1 MPVNDLATSS
11 IDIPASADSLVSRI
25 PGVIFQFYRSHSGHM
40 NFPYLEGG
48 GMALAYVDKQQLAE
62 DASLLLEQLTGHD
75 HPKVMS
81 AIERSAR
88 WMLPLNTRFRLP
100 FPEEKPHWIAVSAN
114 PEPIAS
120 GVRWNGLMMDITDQ
134 VVEEQRLRKLC
145 DTDPVTNLP
154 NRRKLMGQ
162 LTHLASMSARHGT
175 PLSIMMIDIDHF
187 KQLNDRWGHLQGD
200 NVLKQL
206 AMMAQSLLRCEDM
219 LARLGGEEFMVVLPL
234 TSLQQC
240 HKLADRLRQTIAD
253 HDFGIGQGSVT
264 LSIGVAEYHCGEP
277 LVTLIDRA
285 DRALYSAKEV
295 GRDCV
300 CLLP

>member
-1 MPVNDLATSS
+1 MPVNDLAASS
-11 IDIPASADSLVSRI
+11 IDIPASADSLISRI

-120 GVRWNGLMMDITDQ
+120 GVR
-134 VVEEQRLRKLC
+134 C
-145 DTDPVTNLP
+145 
-154 NRRKLMGQ
+154 
-162 LTHLASMSARHGT
+162 
-175 PLSIMMIDIDHF
+175 
-187 KQLNDRWGHLQGD
+187 
-200 NVLKQL
+200 
-206 AMMAQSLLRCEDM
+206 
-219 LARLGGEEFMVVLPL
+219 
-234 TSLQQC
+234 
-240 HKLADRLRQTIAD
+240 
-253 HDFGIGQGSVT
+253 
-264 LSIGVAEYHCGEP
+264 
-277 LVTLIDRA
+277 
-285 DRALYSAKEV
+285 V
-295 GRDCV
+295 GRFRSTSSSKPPRRAACGA
-300 CLLP
+300 